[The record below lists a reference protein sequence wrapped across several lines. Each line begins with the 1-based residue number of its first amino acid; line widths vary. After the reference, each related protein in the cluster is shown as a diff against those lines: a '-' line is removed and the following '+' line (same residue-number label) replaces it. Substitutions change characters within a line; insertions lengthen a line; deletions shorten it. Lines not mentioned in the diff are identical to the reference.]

1 MRREIGS
8 EGTWRGRE
16 IGWMRDEGG
25 ERVDERQKGGRICQ
39 EDRNCSLSVSGWVN
53 LTVALSI
60 MNKSSMVK
68 HRFHVKEHDTKQNK
82 STQCTKTVHI

>member
-39 EDRNCSLSVSGWVN
+39 EDRNYSLSVSGWVN
-53 LTVALSI
+53 LTVLLSI
-60 MNKSSMVK
+60 MNKSSMVIASISCQRTRSK
-68 HRFHVKEHDTKQNK
+68 AEQELTMH
-82 STQCTKTVHI
+82 